1 MMLLFAHSILE
12 VELAVT
18 WYRLICGILSLLVL
32 HRIVW
37 HSWSSRL
44 LWNYIVFSI
53 FSDFLDFLK
62 FYYLIILSPLFV
74 CGFTLILACHLLLF
88 LILWG
93 RSLFLIPYKGVRL
106 GISHI
111 PWDGSLRDSCRLIH
125 VRCSRDEVHWNVL
138 YASSLIDQVLK
149 MKVFISPS
157 SWDLVSRSTHYPAH
171 LGDLTFALTCL
182 LEEITPM
189 PCNGKSL
196 S

>member
-44 LWNYIVFSI
+44 LWNYIVFSV

-149 MKVFISPS
+149 MKSLESVHISVLLRLSLSKHALPS
-157 SWDLVSRSTHYPAH
+157 SSWWPNFCSH
-171 LGDLTFALTCL
+171 LFARGNHSNALQW
-182 LEEITPM
+182 
-189 PCNGKSL
+189 
-196 S
+196 